1 MAARADHAAHQSSQ
15 RETDAVTSWKSASGT
30 PCATKRGAQWEI
42 AASTRGSIS
51 VLVWMT
57 ADMFSGSPL
66 KRIPPRRFAPP
77 LLKRGGENHP
87 GASRHPSSREEGK
100 TTPALRATPPQE
112 RRGKP
117 PRRFAPPPLIRGGEI
132 RTGLS
137 IPNSCRAQYPFPYS
151 GGL

>member
-1 MAARADHAAHQSSQ
+1 ISSWIAARADHAAHQSSQ

-30 PCATKRGAQWEI
+30 PFATKRGAQWEI

-77 LLKRGGENHP
+77 LRK
-87 GASRHPSSREEGK
+87 
-100 TTPALRATPPQE
+100 
-112 RRGKP
+112 
-117 PRRFAPPPLIRGGEI
+117 RGGEI

-137 IPNSCRAQYPFPYS
+137 IPNSCRAQYPQFVS
-151 GGL
+151 GSVSPPLLRRGAAEGGGVVQAPSVTKYPGS